1 MKLCSV
7 YRCKEGATIPVPTGY
22 GAMDEM
28 CAPHATEWA
37 ASHWLHFVRM
47 KAFYSLLGFGGGA
60 SE

>member
-1 MKLCSV
+1 MSLCVV
-7 YRCKEGATIPVPTGY
+7 YRCKEDATIPVPTGY

-28 CAPHATEWA
+28 CDNHAREYA
-37 ASHWLHFVRM
+37 NAHWLHFVRM